1 MIYYPAKIKIFSFIV
16 IVSSVLISTLSG
28 YSDHSGYK
36 KFLLIDSFLIWFG
49 VYLCILDNKS
59 FYYLRPSKIQSL
71 IGLVLLIF
79 GFTHAWFQFSPDL
92 HGSAVPLIV
101 SLGLFMLIAPLRLFH
116 RYIKLFFILSLA
128 SIEIIVDYVLNLT
141 NKLSH
146 ISVNL
151 LDIVFMFFG
160 IDSSVIGNSII
171 WSDYKVTISG
181 ACSGKEILFQTITIS
196 IIFLLAFPLKN
207 KYQIILLSIIA
218 PIIALLSNLA
228 RISLL
233 SLFISL
239 NNLWLFDRFH
249 GMWGSLIFGSLASII
264 FAKIYIKIVERN
276 LSNLDLNES

>member
-1 MIYYPAKIKIFSFIV
+1 M
-16 IVSSVLISTLSG
+16 
-28 YSDHSGYK
+28 
-36 KFLLIDSFLIWFG
+36 
-49 VYLCILDNKS
+49 
-59 FYYLRPSKIQSL
+59 RPSKIQSL

-146 ISVNL
+146 ISANL
-151 LDIVFMFFG
+151 LDIIFMFFG

-171 WSDYKVTISG
+171 WSDYKMIING